1 LKTRQITIYDIATAA
16 KVGVGTVSRVL
27 NGSTKVS
34 SDTRA
39 KVLET
44 ARELNY
50 QPHSYARWLT
60 RRHARTIAVMVPHFG
75 HYFYLEILSA
85 VQQKTEE
92 LNIDLVLC
100 GGKAPDQVE
109 ANILRAIQNGYTDG
123 LILFSINLSERHIKI
138 LKDSGLPV
146 VLADAE
152 SSQFDSFTIAN
163 SDGAYVATNHLIE
176 LGYTSIGMINAQ
188 LTTLPAIQRREGY
201 KRALEK
207 HGIPFSEDLIK
218 TSATDKMGGF
228 YREAGYQAMLEFL
241 NLGKAMPKAFFV
253 SSDIQAV
260 GAIDALAENNFKVP
274 EDIAIVGFDDIELA
288 REMKLTTMRQPIFEL
303 GTLAVERIAF
313 RMSNNKTEI
322 IHKNFSPSLVI
333 RRSCGALNKSVR

>member
-1 LKTRQITIYDIATAA
+1 LQDRQITIYDIAKAA

-27 NGSTKVS
+27 NGSSKVS

-44 ARELNY
+44 ARELHY

-75 HYFYLEILSA
+75 HYFFHEILSA

-92 LNIDLVLC
+92 LNIDLVLY

-109 ANILRAIQNGYTDG
+109 ANIIRAIQNGHTDG
-123 LILFSINLSERHIKI
+123 LILFSIMLSERDIKI

-152 SSQFDSFTIAN
+152 SPQFDSFTIAN
-163 SDGAYVATNHLIE
+163 SEGAYVATNHLIA
-176 LGYTSIGMINAQ
+176 LGHTSVGMINAQ
-188 LTTLPAIQRREGY
+188 LTTPPAIQRLDGY
-201 KRALEK
+201 KRSLEK
-207 HGIPFSEDLIK
+207 HGIPFSEDMVK
-218 TSATDKMGGF
+218 TSATDKWGGF
-228 YREAGYQAMLEFL
+228 YRDAGYQAMLDFL
-241 NLGKAMPKAFFV
+241 KCGKDMPKAFFI
-253 SSDIQAV
+253 SSDIQAI

-274 EDIAIVGFDDIELA
+274 EDISIVGFDDIELA
-288 REMKLTTMRQPIFEL
+288 QEMKLTTMRQPIFEL

-313 RMSNNKTEI
+313 RMSNHKTEI
-322 IHKNFSPSLVI
+322 IHKSFSPSLVI